1 MRRTGFEPSPL
12 LIGLVLASEY
22 KISYQNK
29 GDGVMRKNSLVF
41 LTVYLFILSITL
53 GGCATMQDKEVTTT
67 NKYPDK
73 PITLIVPF
81 GVGGGMDLVARLL
94 EKSAPAYLGQPLVI
108 LNKPG
113 ASGALGWNELV
124 SATPDGYTIG
134 MASTEVILHP
144 LYGAAK
150 YNYPTA
156 LDPLIQISES
166 PQVMAV
172 RADKPWQNVNDLII
186 YARQH
191 PGQLKFGHA
200 GIGGIAHIA
209 GESFAKNANIVL
221 QQVPFQSGAEE
232 AANLLGGHVEI
243 IFINPAA
250 IKEHVK
256 SGALKVLAVPG
267 DHRLIDPVFANVPT
281 FKEQNVNIIGSG
293 WYDIAAPKELPI
305 EIKNKLADGLKLMIN
320 DPDFKI
326 NLENLGLEVNYLDP
340 KETTEKWLDDN
351 DELTRTIQE
360 TGILNTIKDQKK

>member
-1 MRRTGFEPSPL
+1 MPK
-12 LIGLVLASEY
+12 
-22 KISYQNK
+22 KI
-29 GDGVMRKNSLVF
+29 LVF
-41 LTVYLFILSITL
+41 LIVCLFMVLIIL
-53 GGCATMQDKEVTTT
+53 GGCTAMQDKSVTSA

-94 EKSAPAYLGQPLVI
+94 EKSAPAYLGQPLIV

-113 ASGALGWNELV
+113 ASGALGWNEL
-124 SATPDGYTIG
+124 AAANPDGYTIG
-134 MASTEVILHP
+134 MVSTEVILHP
-144 LYGAAK
+144 LYGITK

-156 LDPLIQISES
+156 LDPLAQISES

-172 RADKPWQNVNDLII
+172 QADQPWQNVNDLII

-209 GESFAKNANIVL
+209 GESFAKNANIEL

-232 AANLLGGHVEI
+232 TANLLGGHVQI

-256 SGALKVLAVPG
+256 SGALRVLAVPG
-267 DHRLIDPVFANVPT
+267 EHRLIDAVLTNVPT

-293 WYDIAAPKELPI
+293 WYDIAAPKELPLD
-305 EIKNKLADGLKLMIN
+305 IKNKLANGLKAMIN
-320 DPDFKI
+320 DPEFKK
-326 NLENLGLEVNYLDP
+326 NLANLGLEVNYLGP
-340 KETTEKWLDDN
+340 KESQEKWLDDN
-351 DELTRTIQE
+351 ENLKKTIYE
-360 TGILNTIKDQKK
+360 TGILDKIKEQKK

>member
-1 MRRTGFEPSPL
+1 VQRRSWIL
-12 LIGLVLASEY
+12 LMTCLLA
-22 KISYQNK
+22 
-29 GDGVMRKNSLVF
+29 L
-41 LTVYLFILSITL
+41 LLL
-53 GGCATMQDKEVTTT
+53 GGCTNMQDKTISTTT
-67 NKYPDK
+67 KFPDK

-81 GVGGGMDLVARLL
+81 GAGGGMDLVARLL
-94 EKSAPAYLGQPLVI
+94 EKSAAAQLGQPLII

-113 ASGALGWNELV
+113 ASGALGWNEL
-124 SATPDGYTIG
+124 AAANPDGYTIG
-134 MASTEVILHP
+134 MVSTEVILHP
-144 LYGAAK
+144 LYGITK

-156 LDPLIQISES
+156 LDPLAQISES

-172 RADKPWQNVNDLII
+172 QADQPWQNVNDLII

-209 GESFAKNANIVL
+209 GESFAKNANIEL

-232 AANLLGGHVEI
+232 TANLLGGHVQI

-267 DHRLIDPVFANVPT
+267 EHRLIDPVFTNVPT

-305 EIKNKLADGLKLMIN
+305 EIKNKLANGLKAMIN
-320 DPDFKI
+320 DPEFQK
-326 NLENLGLEVNYLDP
+326 NLANLGLEVNYLGP
-340 KETTEKWLDDN
+340 KESQEKWLDDS
-351 DELTRTIQE
+351 EQLTKTIQQ
-360 TGILNTIKDQKK
+360 TGILDKIKDQKK

>member
-1 MRRTGFEPSPL
+1 VQRRSWIL
-12 LIGLVLASEY
+12 LMTCLLALLLLE
-22 KISYQNK
+22 
-29 GDGVMRKNSLVF
+29 
-41 LTVYLFILSITL
+41 
-53 GGCATMQDKEVTTT
+53 GCTNMQDKTISTTT
-67 NKYPDK
+67 KFPDK

-81 GVGGGMDLVARLL
+81 GAGGGMDLVARLL
-94 EKSAPAYLGQPLVI
+94 EKSAAAQLGQPLII

-113 ASGALGWNELV
+113 ASGALGWNEL
-124 SATPDGYTIG
+124 AAANPDGYTIG
-134 MASTEVILHP
+134 MVSTEVILHP
-144 LYGAAK
+144 LYGITK

-156 LDPLIQISES
+156 LDPLAQISES

-172 RADKPWQNVNDLII
+172 QADQPWQNVNDLII

-209 GESFAKNANIVL
+209 GESFAKNANIEL

-232 AANLLGGHVEI
+232 TANLLGGHVQI

-267 DHRLIDPVFANVPT
+267 EHRLIDPVFTNVPT

-305 EIKNKLADGLKLMIN
+305 EVKNKLANGLKAMIN
-320 DPDFKI
+320 DPEFQK
-326 NLENLGLEVNYLDP
+326 NLANLGLEVNYLGP
-340 KETTEKWLDDN
+340 KESQEKWLDDS
-351 DELTRTIQE
+351 EQLTKTIQQ
-360 TGILNTIKDQKK
+360 TGILDKIKDQKK